1 MGTTRTTLRLKK
13 TGKKSVENVLHNL
26 HISMHIY
33 ILIVCIE
40 CDLCECECECE
51 RANVSLWLYP
61 FWRTTI
67 KKSTTKEEKNN
78 DDGDNNNNNNQQT
91 FTYIVIRRNKDNE
104 YAIRIVM
111 EYYNKD
117 AIGRRQGIE
126 EEAGKERVKVEI
138 KYFLQHF
145 HNRLRQFKSNL
156 RIT

>member
-13 TGKKSVENVLHNL
+13 PGKKSVENVLHNL

-40 CDLCECECECE
+40 CDLCECV
-51 RANVSLWLYP
+51 RVNVSLWLFP

-78 DDGDNNNNNNQQT
+78 EDDNNKNQQT

-117 AIGRRQGIE
+117 AIGRRQGLE